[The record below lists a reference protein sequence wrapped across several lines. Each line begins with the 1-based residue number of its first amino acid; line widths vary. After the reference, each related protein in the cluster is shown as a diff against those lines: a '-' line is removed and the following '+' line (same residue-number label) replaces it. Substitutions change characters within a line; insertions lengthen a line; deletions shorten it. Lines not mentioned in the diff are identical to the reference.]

1 MKKEFL
7 RTTFEQKNKIFT
19 KPPYLLTINFFYSQK
34 SGNPRY
40 LTRDVMGE
48 VLLLQEN
55 TTEAKMKYKNRLL
68 ERKLS
73 ASAKTSQGRMEK

>member
-1 MKKEFL
+1 
-7 RTTFEQKNKIFT
+7 
-19 KPPYLLTINFFYSQK
+19 
-34 SGNPRY
+34 
-40 LTRDVMGE
+40 MGE